1 MKKLKGYFRG
11 VKTHTEESKIKM
23 RKPKSEETK
32 LKMRKPKSEAHKK
45 AISEALK
52 MRKKVISV

>member
-11 VKTHTEESKIKM
+11 VKIHTEESKIKM